1 MLPADD
7 LARKT
12 SGLTLGT
19 VPNGSEYLTAFV
31 DAGKS
36 YLFYVIAAWKKDF
49 TGSVIEYGTF
59 PPQRRR
65 YFTKGDANPTIASYF
80 AEHRPALAGAN
91 EATMLAAAL
100 DTFLPDLLKRTYK
113 SADGDEFTL
122 KRILCDTG
130 DLGDVVC
137 AAIGRLDQAKERMP
151 LVMPSFGIG
160 LGATKKPMSERTK
173 KPGDIVGWHWCAP
186 EPKDRKRLREV
197 QIDTNHYKSF
207 VHKQFFVDKLLP
219 GSLTLYGDRRTD
231 HGLIADHLTAETPKE
246 VQNKSDDRTVVEW
259 TQTPA
264 RENEGLD
271 CLVGCAVAAST
282 LGAELTGAAEPD
294 RRRGTKIIRLSE
306 LRRKNQ

>member
-1 MLPADD
+1 M
-7 LARKT
+7 
-12 SGLTLGT
+12 
-19 VPNGSEYLTAFV
+19 
-31 DAGKS
+31 
-36 YLFYVIAAWKKDF
+36 
-49 TGSVIEYGTF
+49 
-59 PPQRRR
+59 
-65 YFTKGDANPTIASYF
+65 
-80 AEHRPALAGAN
+80 
-91 EATMLAAAL
+91 
-100 DTFLPDLLKRTYK
+100 
-113 SADGDEFTL
+113 
-122 KRILCDTG
+122 
-130 DLGDVVC
+130 VC

-151 LVMPSFGIG
+151 IVMPSFGIG
-160 LGATKKPMSERTK
+160 LGATKKPMSERVK
-173 KPGDIVGWHWCAP
+173 KPGDIAGWHWCAP
-186 EPKDRKRLREV
+186 KPKDRKRLREV

-219 GSLTLYGDRRTD
+219 GSLTLYGDRKTD

-294 RRRGTKIIRLSE
+294 RRRGVKIIRLSE